1 VEGGV
6 TPILQLPAGVALTD
20 IWAHLSHPVRR
31 RWLAVVTAEARA
43 VRAETRAAQAPVVP
57 WEPEGLAA
65 VVEAERSAIVR
76 RRTVLLAETEQGRR
90 GPRRRK
96 ASLSAK

>member
-1 VEGGV
+1 M
-6 TPILQLPAGVALTD
+6 TPALRLPPGRCLSD
-20 IWAHLSHPVRR
+20 LWANLPHPVRR

-90 GPRRRK
+90 GPRPRK
-96 ASLSAK
+96 YQNRDSDGTV